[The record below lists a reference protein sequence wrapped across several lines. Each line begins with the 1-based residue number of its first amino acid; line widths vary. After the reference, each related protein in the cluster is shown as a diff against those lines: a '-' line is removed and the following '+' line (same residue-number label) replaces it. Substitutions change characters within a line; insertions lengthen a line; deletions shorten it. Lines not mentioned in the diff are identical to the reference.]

1 MLPEKII
8 IKLSL
13 IIIVFGLSGLYLISL
28 YVEPELTN
36 INEID
41 KSFAGKVVRTE
52 GTISKVFLHDSSTL
66 FLNLK
71 ENEELQIIKFNAEE
85 NNLAKQDRISV
96 TGEVVLHKG
105 KLEILQGS
113 APVRNLAA
121 AQVPF

>member
-105 KLEILQGS
+105 KLEIIVKKIEKQEK
-113 APVRNLAA
+113 
-121 AQVPF
+121 